1 MTIGFSEIQYHYYLL
16 AFLYKIYKIL
26 SLFTKYSDHD
36 DDVYLRDLFINQYSQ

>member
-16 AFLYKIYKIL
+16 AFLYKIL